1 MDIFGAA
8 RCCQTGTCMTS
19 AVLYKQG
26 VELTELIGYQDLLL
40 NLCRDSNERALV
52 GPNLAMHEPEFL
64 GCAAYDNKYVLMMRI

>member
-26 VELTELIGYQDLLL
+26 VELTELDIKSLH
-40 NLCRDSNERALV
+40 C
-52 GPNLAMHEPEFL
+52 F
-64 GCAAYDNKYVLMMRI
+64 